1 MENKDIV
8 ISKAIE
14 QLEEKKKQLVGF
26 KPIENYSF
34 KTNCRFNEKNIKT
47 LNISELV
54 MCLIEVFNYDKAI
67 KKIKSELNI
76 LQEEDYSQSFKLYN
90 HTTDDWT
97 SDIKYLIAKI
107 HYNNKL
113 KKIEKGSKQIETFYS
128 KDKQDE
134 IAINALLS
142 DLGL

>member
-1 MENKDIV
+1 MENKDLI

-14 QLEEKKKQLVGF
+14 QLEERKKHLIGF

-54 MCLIEVFNYDKAI
+54 MCLIEVFNYDKSI
-67 KKIKSELNI
+67 KHIKNELPI
-76 LQEEDYSQSFKLYN
+76 LQGEDYTQTFKMYN
-90 HTTDDWT
+90 HTVEEWE
-97 SDIKYLIAKI
+97 SDIKYLISKI
-107 HYNNKL
+107 HYINEV
-113 KKIEKGSKQIETFYS
+113 KKIEKGSKQLECFYS

-134 IAINALLS
+134 IAINGLIKE
-142 DLGL
+142 LGL

>member
-1 MENKDIV
+1 MENKDLI

-14 QLEEKKKQLVGF
+14 QLEEKKKNLVGF

-54 MCLIEVFNYDKAI
+54 MCLIEVFNYDKSI
-67 KKIKSELNI
+67 KHIKNELPI
-76 LQEEDYSQSFKLYN
+76 LQGEDYTQTFKMYN
-90 HTTDDWT
+90 HTVEEWE
-97 SDIKYLIAKI
+97 SDIKYLISKI
-107 HYNNKL
+107 HYINEV
-113 KKIEKGSKQIETFYS
+113 KKIEKGSKQLEGFYS

-134 IAINALLS
+134 IAINGLLKE
-142 DLGL
+142 LGL

>member
-1 MENKDIV
+1 MENKDLI

-14 QLEEKKKQLVGF
+14 QLEEKKKHLVGF

-54 MCLIEVFNYDKAI
+54 MCLIEVFNYDKSI
-67 KKIKSELNI
+67 KHIKNELPI
-76 LQEEDYSQSFKLYN
+76 LQGEDYTQTFKMYN
-90 HTTDDWT
+90 HTVEEWE
-97 SDIKYLIAKI
+97 SDIKYLISKI
-107 HYNNKL
+107 HYINEV
-113 KKIEKGSKQIETFYS
+113 KKIEKGSKQLEGFYS

-134 IAINALLS
+134 IAINGLLKE
-142 DLGL
+142 LGL

>member
-26 KPIENYSF
+26 KPVENYSF

-67 KKIKSELNI
+67 KQIKSELKI
-76 LQEEDYSQSFKLYN
+76 LQGEDYSQSFKLYN

-97 SDIKYLIAKI
+97 SDIKYLISKI
-107 HYNNKL
+107 HYNNEL
-113 KKIEKGSKQIETFYS
+113 KKIEKGSKQLETFYS

>member
-1 MENKDIV
+1 MENKDLI

-14 QLEEKKKQLVGF
+14 QLEEKKKHLVGF

-54 MCLIEVFNYDKAI
+54 MCLIEVFNYDKSI
-67 KKIKSELNI
+67 KHIKNELPI
-76 LQEEDYSQSFKLYN
+76 LQGEDYTQTFKMYN
-90 HTTDDWT
+90 HTVEEWE
-97 SDIKYLIAKI
+97 SDIKYLISKI
-107 HYNNKL
+107 HYNNEV
-113 KKIEKGSKQIETFYS
+113 KKIEKGSKQLEGFYS

-134 IAINALLS
+134 IAINGLLKE
-142 DLGL
+142 LGL

>member
-1 MENKDIV
+1 MENKDLI

-14 QLEEKKKQLVGF
+14 QLEERKKHLIGF

-54 MCLIEVFNYDKAI
+54 MCLIEVFNYDKSI
-67 KKIKSELNI
+67 KHIKNELPI
-76 LQEEDYSQSFKLYN
+76 LQGEDYTQTFKMYN
-90 HTTDDWT
+90 HTVEEWE
-97 SDIKYLIAKI
+97 SDIRYLISKI
-107 HYNNKL
+107 HYNNEV
-113 KKIEKGSKQIETFYS
+113 KKIEKGSKQLECFYS

-134 IAINALLS
+134 IAINGLIKE
-142 DLGL
+142 LGL

>member
-1 MENKDIV
+1 MENKDLI

-14 QLEEKKKQLVGF
+14 QLEEKKKNLVGF

-54 MCLIEVFNYDKAI
+54 MCLIEVFNYDKSI
-67 KKIKSELNI
+67 KHIKNELPI
-76 LQEEDYSQSFKLYN
+76 LQGEDYTQTFKMYN
-90 HTTDDWT
+90 HTVEEWE
-97 SDIKYLIAKI
+97 SDIKYLISKI
-107 HYNNKL
+107 HYINEM
-113 KKIEKGSKQIETFYS
+113 KKIEKGSKQLEGFYS

-134 IAINALLS
+134 IAINGLLKE
-142 DLGL
+142 LGL

>member
-1 MENKDIV
+1 MENKDII

-14 QLEEKKKQLVGF
+14 QLEEKKKHLVGF

-54 MCLIEVFNYDKAI
+54 MCLIEVFNYDKSI
-67 KKIKSELNI
+67 KHIKNELPI
-76 LQEEDYSQSFKLYN
+76 LQGEDYTQTFKMYN
-90 HTTDDWT
+90 HTVEEWE
-97 SDIKYLIAKI
+97 SDIKYLISKI
-107 HYNNKL
+107 HYNNEV
-113 KKIEKGSKQIETFYS
+113 KKIEKGSKQLEGFYS

-134 IAINALLS
+134 IAINSLLKE
-142 DLGL
+142 LGL